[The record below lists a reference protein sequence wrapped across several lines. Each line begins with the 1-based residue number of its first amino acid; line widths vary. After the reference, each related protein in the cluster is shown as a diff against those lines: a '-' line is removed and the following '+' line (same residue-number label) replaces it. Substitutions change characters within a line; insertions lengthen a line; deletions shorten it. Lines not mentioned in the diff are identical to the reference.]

1 MRRPSSPLSTPVAI
15 VCDKA
20 MPASAAAATSVSAPP
35 TRRACNSGPTSS
47 RDKKNAAS
55 GSVKNQLGRSKRV
68 GAASMPIV
76 HSTIATLNN
85 RCRASP
91 HHGSQPATK

>member
-1 MRRPSSPLSTPVAI
+1 
-15 VCDKA
+15 
-20 MPASAAAATSVSAPP
+20 MPANAATATSVNAPP
-35 TRRACNSGPTSS
+35 TRRACKSGPTSS

-55 GSVKNQLGRSKRV
+55 GSMNNQFGKSKRV

-76 HSTIATLNN
+76 HRTIATLNN
-85 RCRASP
+85 RCRVSP